1 MRTLEASQFGKL
13 TQQLPKLRISDKT
26 MEHLQQMATASGMS
40 VSELHRLLVE
50 CSVHGSEQQ
59 VAVGAAV
66 RVLSVAK
73 RCAYGAASLLPA
85 LDVRVS

>member
-1 MRTLEASQFGKL
+1 MRTLEVSQFGKL

-40 VSELHRLLVE
+40 VSALHRLLVE
-50 CSVHGSEQQ
+50 CSVHGSEQ

-73 RCAYGAASLLPA
+73 RCAYGAAFVLPA
-85 LDVRVS
+85 LTSRVS